1 MGPLCLQLLQCP
13 VRLLLVL
20 TATPVEEDIIKRQ
33 NLSRAKQG
41 QAAGEQESSFR
52 LEPSNLGLH
61 REHGELQSE

>member
-1 MGPLCLQLLQCP
+1 MVSLCPQLLQCP

-33 NLSRAKQG
+33 NLSRAKQN
-41 QAAGEQESSFR
+41 QAAGEEDSSLR

-61 REHGELQSE
+61 REHGKHKLK